1 MSTLRIGTLESL
13 SGSNSVSQTTIFG
26 GTAKAWNNIASSG
39 GTPSIN
45 DSFNVSSIT
54 DNGVG
59 IYTSNLS
66 AAFANTSYVQIW
78 QQNAAGARYPAGPW
92 TTTSTTSAIASK
104 CTDGGFVNGLDYPV
118 VGSAHGDLA

>member
-1 MSTLRIGTLESL
+1 MSTITADTIVARDGGPATLT
-13 SGSNSVSQTTIFG
+13 GQHA
-26 GTAKAWNNIASSG
+26 AKAWNNIASSA

-59 IYTSNLS
+59 IYTSNIS
-66 AAFANTSYVQIW
+66 AAFSNTSYVQHW
-78 QQNAAGARYPAGPW
+78 QQNAAGARYPTGPW
-92 TTTSTTSAIASK
+92 TATSTTSALGMK
-104 CTDGGFVNGLDYPV
+104 CTDGGFSNGLDYPV